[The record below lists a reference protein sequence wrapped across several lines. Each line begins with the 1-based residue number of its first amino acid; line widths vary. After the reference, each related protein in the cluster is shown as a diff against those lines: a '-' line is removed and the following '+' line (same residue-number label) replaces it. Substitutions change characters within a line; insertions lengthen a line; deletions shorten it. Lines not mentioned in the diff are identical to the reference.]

1 MTWKKLQRL
10 LACLLAVLLLSQ
22 VGAFSPAVFAAD
34 DSSYTL
40 QDGTAIIKSTMTT
53 DEVNH
58 ALTRALVK
66 DFDQKSEDAQA
77 KLLDDLK
84 WEYKTNGFKNKG
96 TIFEAKSS
104 DLYWDSIAGGR
115 VVEEGKVIKTKYT
128 CPALADNKDGDYKVR
143 LVGTTQEVTLTKAE
157 KLSSSITLKQDASVK
172 LPYNED
178 GTLNADALRAAIFDQ
193 VVESTAPDLKV
204 DDVTIEYYATA
215 TTGSLGAL
223 GRAWAPLEGGT
234 VNSVNYPAISAGEQK
249 IRISYDESD
258 TYFSTS
264 PEVMVTFTERADSHI
279 VLKSGQKV
287 ALPYND
293 DVTVNYD
300 ALRASILTQVVDEG
314 TTPALTLQNTEI
326 EYYASS
332 ALVDHKEWVKL
343 EGEYKTIP
351 VINKEIGYPAISAG
365 EQQIRISF
373 KGDDEYKASSDEVT
387 VTFAERPSVQVTK
400 KENPTFKLAFNDD
413 GTAIYDNIQQQV
425 FNAVIQSTD
434 PTLTADDVSIKY
446 LATEKVLGAAD
457 SHEWMPLTGGKKNGI
472 SYPAIG
478 EGTQKVRIS
487 WGGNRYYAPMDLE
500 AEVLVTGRPDLQVT
514 LKESPSVKLVFNDDG
529 KVIYD
534 NIYQQV
540 WDAVIERTEPELT
553 LEQATLEYYADSKAT
568 GWVSEWVP
576 LEGGKKNSI
585 SYPGVSE
592 GTQKVRVSWR
602 GTSVYAPGHVDV
614 DVVFLDRDPA
624 PFHLKTGVTKVGIV
638 YNPDQSINYEATE
651 QALREAL
658 IESTDSNYS
667 VDLVKVEYNIY
678 GTHLTDDR
686 IANYKDLSYRVL
698 DSDLLDG
705 IKAGKFGLGDQLLR
719 LSWSGNADYKP
730 FEETRVRVKMV
741 DNRQPT
747 EVVLKPSISI
757 VYNMDASVM
766 KQNIFE
772 YVIDWD
778 ASKLPEKSTLS
789 VADFTIEY
797 YAENEVEADGMTTG
811 GGVHLYMPLEGGK
824 GGAFEGDP
832 TKFLTYPQMGAG
844 DQKIRV
850 TYKGNADYRP
860 STPVEGNL
868 TVNKA
873 KVSVK
878 VHSTSIY
885 AEEAKDKLG
894 EGFITTDPAD
904 KFDIY
909 TIYGGMTSDVTTSV
923 FVQLPERYTNTA
935 LIQAI
940 DWALEQAG
948 QPTLTEMMNNGTTVG
963 QLRKIISDV
972 ISKGDDLPTFIK
984 DALKKA
990 GIDIDT
996 LVKLNEALSKLP
1008 GLLDNVRVAFGTPDQ
1023 AGIYTVCA
1031 VTNNKNYETGFG
1043 MGALVVK
1050 KHYSGVKLQWNK
1062 TIPNGKLTAE
1072 EAAGF
1077 DFGATLMYDGN
1088 PAKKQTN
1095 VHYLYSGFTSKWKP
1109 YSSTTTPPT
1118 EPGRYVMT
1126 AVTVGG
1132 NYQAAPITR
1141 SFQITK

>member
-1 MTWKKLQRL
+1 MTWKKLQRV

-22 VGAFSPAVFAAD
+22 VGAFLPTVRAAGG
-34 DSSYTL
+34 YEL

-66 DFDQKSEDAQA
+66 DFDQMSEDEQNA
-77 KLLDDLK
+77 LLDSLT
-84 WEYKTNGFKNKG
+84 WEYYTNAVRKDIG
-96 TIFEAKSS
+96 IESKS
-104 DLYWDSIAGGR
+104 DKMYWDSIGGGKT
-115 VVEEGKVIKTKYT
+115 VKEGWFKYT
-128 CPALADNKDGDYKVR
+128 CPALAKNDDGNYQVR
-143 LVGTTQEVTLTKAE
+143 VRDTNAAVTLTKAE
-157 KLSSSITLKQDASVK
+157 KLSSSITLKQGATIA
-172 LPYNED
+172 LPYKED
-178 GTLNADALRAAIFDQ
+178 GTLDFDALRERIFDQ
-193 VVESTAPDLKV
+193 VVESTTPKLTVK
-204 DDVTIEYYATA
+204 DVTIKYFASL
-215 TTGSLGAL
+215 TTGSVTEKDKK
-223 GRAWAPLEGGT
+223 WVSLEGESMIVAGKELG
-234 VNSVNYPAISAGEQK
+234 YPAISAGAQK
-249 IRISYDESD
+249 IQVSYAGNN

-264 PEVMVTFTERADSHI
+264 PEVTVTFTERADAHI
-279 VLKSGQKV
+279 VLKEGQTV
-287 ALPYND
+287 ALPYVD
-293 DVTVNYD
+293 ATTVDYD
-300 ALRASILTQVVDEG
+300 ALRATILQQVVDEG

-387 VTFAERPSVQVTK
+387 VTFAERPAIKAAT
-400 KENPTFKLAFNDD
+400 KENPTFKLAFTA
-413 GTAIYDNIQQQV
+413 GGEAIYDNIKQQV
-425 FNAVIQSTD
+425 FGAVVESTT
-434 PTLTADDVSIKY
+434 PALKLDDVTIEY
-446 LATEKVLGAAD
+446 YATATTGAVDKLGHAWV
-457 SHEWMPLTGGKKNGI
+457 ELTGGKVNGLT
-472 SYPAIG
+472 YPAIG
-478 EGTQKVRIS
+478 EGTQQVRIT
-487 WGGNRYYAPMDLE
+487 WGGSKNYA
-500 AEVLVTGRPDLQVT
+500 AWQWQGNVVVTGR
-514 LKESPSVKLVFNDDG
+514 E
-529 KVIYD
+529 
-534 NIYQQV
+534 
-540 WDAVIERTEPELT
+540 A
-553 LEQATLEYYADSKAT
+553 
-568 GWVSEWVP
+568 
-576 LEGGKKNSI
+576 
-585 SYPGVSE
+585 
-592 GTQKVRVSWR
+592 
-602 GTSVYAPGHVDV
+602 
-614 DVVFLDRDPA
+614 A
-624 PFHLKTGVTKVGIV
+624 PFRLKQGVTEVSIV
-638 YNPDQSINYEATE
+638 YKADQSIDYEATA

-678 GTHLTDDR
+678 GTAITDDR
-686 IANYKDLSYRVL
+686 FANYKDLSYKVL

-719 LSWSGNADYKP
+719 LSWRGDADYKP
-730 FEETRVRVKMV
+730 FEKTRVQVKMV

-766 KQNIFE
+766 EQNIFE

-778 ASKLPEKSTLS
+778 DSTLPDKSTLS
-789 VADFTIEY
+789 ADDFTIEY
-797 YAENEVEADGMTTG
+797 YAENEVEVDGMTTG

-850 TYKGNADYRP
+850 TFKGDADYRP
-860 STPVEGNL
+860 STPIEGNL
-868 TVNKA
+868 TVKKA

-885 AEEAKDKLG
+885 ADEELSKD
-894 EGFITTDPAD
+894 FITTDPAD
-904 KFDIY
+904 NFDIF
-909 TIYGGMTSDVTTSV
+909 TVFGGVTSDVTGSV
-923 FVQLPERYTNTA
+923 FVQLPERLTKGTIIK
-935 LIQAI
+935 LI
-940 DWALEQAG
+940 DKTLEGLG
-948 QPTLTEMMNNGTTVG
+948 QKTLTQMMQEGTTVG
-963 QLRKIISDV
+963 ELRKLLSDIV
-972 ISKGDDLPTFIK
+972 AKGDELPQSVKDL
-984 DALKKA
+984 LKKA

-996 LVKLNEALSKLP
+996 LVKLNEALNKFP
-1008 GLLDNVRVAFGTPDQ
+1008 GLLDSVRVAFGTPDQ

-1043 MGALVVK
+1043 MGTLVVK
-1050 KHYSGVKLQWNK
+1050 KHYSGVKLQWNQ

-1072 EAAGF
+1072 QAADF
-1077 DFGATLMYDGN
+1077 DFGVTLMYNGE
-1088 PAKKQTN
+1088 PAAKQTN
-1095 VHYLYSGFTSKWKP
+1095 VHYLYSGFTSKWKV

-1126 AVTVGG
+1126 VVTLGG